1 MLSAM
6 DDYDARLSAELR
18 TFAGQQVIHDLPAI
32 HHFWAQRF
40 VMPLLAEVGISDIN
54 ALWRREIAQ
63 QCRRCAPEPARL
75 VSLGAGN
82 GELEL
87 ALAAALA
94 QEGIENLELTLLELN
109 GDMLERA
116 AAEARRL
123 GIEDRVHGELAD
135 LNRWVRSQ
143 PVDVYLAN
151 HSLHHIVELEHLCA
165 QISSSL
171 APGGVLLVN
180 DMIGRN
186 GHQRWPEAAHA
197 VRRIW
202 GALPARYRR
211 NHSLGRIDDEY
222 PDLDCSTEGFE
233 GIRSQD
239 VLPLLLREFHP
250 AAYVTFAN
258 VIDPFVDRIYGHNF
272 DPGDPADA
280 ALIEEIAT
288 FDEAA
293 IDAGVLTP
301 THLVSVFR
309 GEACECR
316 YPRRRSPERTV
327 RDPNAEPGVPDGVTT
342 GEAPGASGAPSPAGG
357 DDSDDGD
364 GWRRYH
370 ALRSRKAVRLALA
383 LADARHRR
391 PGVRRTPS

>member
-1 MLSAM
+1 MLWTM
-6 DDYDARLSAELR
+6 DDYDARVSAELR
-18 TFAGQQVIHDLPAI
+18 TFADQEVIHDLPAI
-32 HHFWAQRF
+32 HHLWAQRF
-40 VMPLLAEVGISDIN
+40 VMPLLAEVGVPSIDV
-54 ALWRREIAQ
+54 LWRREIGE
-63 QCRRCAPEPARL
+63 QCRRRAPEPARL

-87 ALAAALA
+87 ALAESLA
-94 QEGIENLELTLLELN
+94 DEGIPNLQLTLLELN
-109 GDMLERA
+109 GEMLDRA
-116 AAEARRL
+116 AAEARRI
-123 GIEDRVHGELAD
+123 GIADRVHGELAD
-135 LNRWVRSQ
+135 LNRWAPTG

-151 HSLHHIVELEHLCA
+151 HSLHHVVELEHLYR
-165 QISSSL
+165 QVRSSL
-171 APGGVLLVN
+171 APEGVLLVN

-186 GHQRWPEAAHA
+186 GHQRWPEAAQA

-202 GALPARYRR
+202 RTLPERYRR
-211 NHSLGRIDDEY
+211 NHAVGGVDHEY
-222 PDLDCSTEGFE
+222 PDLDCSSEGFE

-250 AAYVTFAN
+250 ETYVTFAN
-258 VIDPFVDRIYGHNF
+258 VIDPFVDRIYGPNF
-272 DPGDPADA
+272 DPDDPTDA

-301 THLVSVFR
+301 THLVAVFR
-309 GEACECR
+309 GEPVSCR
-316 YPRRRSPERTV
+316 HPRRRSPERTV
-327 RDPNAEPGVPDGVTT
+327 RDPVAEPVPLGGAAADMSA
-342 GEAPGASGAPSPAGG
+342 APATAPPPN
-357 DDSDDGD
+357 DDGE

-391 PGVRRTPS
+391 PGSGGRGG